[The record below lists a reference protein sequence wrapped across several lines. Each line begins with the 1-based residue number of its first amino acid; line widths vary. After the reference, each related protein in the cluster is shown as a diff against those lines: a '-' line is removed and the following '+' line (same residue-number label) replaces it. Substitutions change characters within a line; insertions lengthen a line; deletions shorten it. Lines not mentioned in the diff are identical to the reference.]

1 MAALAGIPGDD
12 ELGLGPNERRRI
24 GTAAAFAREVLA
36 PGAAQWEAARALP
49 REVVSLAAEAGLG
62 GLLAPVEV
70 GGGGIGV
77 VAMARV
83 MEELARVDLA
93 FAFVL
98 VVHNNLVG
106 AIARRG
112 ADHQRAA
119 LLGPMIAGERLG
131 AFLLTE
137 PTGGSDAAALR
148 TTAAPDHDGRGWQLD
163 GDKSWI
169 TNAAHADVLAVYAQT
184 DAYAGWRGIAAFLVE
199 ADRPGVVRTDPYAML
214 GAHAMGAG
222 GFGFRAVRLGE
233 DDLFVPVGHGFRAAM
248 EGIDAARAVVAAMC
262 SAMLAD
268 ALERAVAHTR
278 RRAAFAQTVA
288 DFQGVQWMLADVA
301 TDLVAARRLA
311 YDAAQAVQHGAPGAS
326 VAAAHAKKFATR
338 VALDGIAQCMAV
350 MGADGLRQDH
360 PLARHFAAAKVASY
374 LDGAT
379 EIQNVVI
386 ARSLFRDRPE
396 AQAAEA

>member
-1 MAALAGIPGDD
+1 MAALASTPDDD
-12 ELGLGPNERRRI
+12 ELDLGPHERRAI
-24 GTAAAFAREVLA
+24 ATATSFAHDVVAPAAAS
-36 PGAAQWEAARALP
+36 GEAARSLP
-49 REVVSLAAEAGLG
+49 RGVVTEAAAAGLA
-62 GLLAPVEV
+62 GLLAPIDA
-70 GGGGIGV
+70 GGAGVGV
-77 VAMARV
+77 VAMARI
-83 MEELARVDLA
+83 MEQLAAADLA

-106 AIARRG
+106 SIARRG
-112 ADHQRAA
+112 HEHQRAA

-131 AFLLTE
+131 SFLLTE
-137 PTGGSDAAALR
+137 PSGGSDAAALR
-148 TTAAPDHDGRGWQLD
+148 TTAAPDRDGRGWQLD

-169 TNAAHADVLAVYAQT
+169 TSATHADVLAVYAQT

-199 ADRPGVVRTDPYAML
+199 ADRPGVARTEPYAML

-222 GFGFRAVRLGE
+222 GFGFRAVRLVQE
-233 DDLFVPVGHGFRAAM
+233 DLFVPVGQGFRAAM

-262 SAMLAD
+262 SGMLAD
-268 ALERAVAHTR
+268 ALGRAVAHTR
-278 RRAAFAQTVA
+278 QRAAFGGKVA

-311 YDAAQAVQHGAPGAS
+311 YDAARAVQHGTAEAS

-338 VALDGIAQCMAV
+338 VALGGIAQCMQV

-360 PLARHFAAAKVASY
+360 PLARHLAAAKVTQY

-386 ARSLFRDRPE
+386 ARSLFRDPR
-396 AQAAEA
+396 

>member
-1 MAALAGIPGDD
+1 MAALASTPDDD
-12 ELGLGPNERRRI
+12 ELGLGPHERRAI
-24 GTAAAFAREVLA
+24 DTAAAFAHDVVA
-36 PGAAQWEAARALP
+36 PAAASWEAARSLP
-49 REVVSLAAEAGLG
+49 REVVTEAAGAGLA
-62 GLLAPVEV
+62 GLLAPTDV
-70 GGGGIGV
+70 GGAGVGV
-77 VAMARV
+77 VAMARI
-83 MEELARVDLA
+83 MEQLAAADLA

-106 AIARRG
+106 SIARRG
-112 ADHQRAA
+112 RDHQRAA

-131 AFLLTE
+131 SFLLTE

-148 TTAAPDHDGRGWQLD
+148 TTAAPDRAGSGWQLD

-169 TNAAHADVLAVYAQT
+169 TSATHADVLAVYAQT
-184 DAYAGWRGIAAFLVE
+184 DAYAGWRGIAAFLVD
-199 ADRPGVVRTDPYAML
+199 ADRPGVVRTEPYAML

-222 GFGFRAVRLGE
+222 GFAFRAVRLVE
-233 DDLFVPVGHGFRAAM
+233 EDLFVPVGQGFRAAM

-262 SAMLAD
+262 SGMLAD
-268 ALERAVAHTR
+268 ALGRAVAHTR
-278 RRAAFAQTVA
+278 QRAAFGQKVA

-311 YDAAQAVQHGAPGAS
+311 YDAARAVHNGAADAS

-338 VALDGIAQCMAV
+338 VALGGIAQCMQV

-360 PLARHFAAAKVASY
+360 PLARHLAAAKVTQY

-386 ARSLFRDRPE
+386 ARSLFRDPR
-396 AQAAEA
+396 